1 MSEVAEQKLKS
12 SKALLELQDNALQD
26 RLISEKV
33 ITDPSSAKGRLI
45 QAAAALFKDKGY
57 ERTTVR
63 DLAAEV
69 GILSGSLFH
78 HFKNKERILRAVME
92 EAILLNT
99 ERMKSALADA
109 KSPEQKVLALI
120 KCELASVLGETG
132 AAMTVL
138 VFEWRSLNEDSQQY
152 ILGLRDI
159 YEQMWLDALA
169 EAKADG
175 LVVIEPFILRRLLT
189 GALSWTVNWYESD
202 GELDLDELAQNA
214 LTLAIKTA

>member
-1 MSEVAEQKLKS
+1 MLKKLV
-12 SKALLELQDNALQD
+12 EEG
-26 RLISEKV
+26 I
-33 ITDPSSAKGRLI
+33 ITDPQSAKGRLI
-45 QAAAALFKDKGY
+45 QAAARLFRDKGY

-99 ERMKSALADA
+99 ETMKAALAEADNS
-109 KSPEQKVLALI
+109 KDRVLALI
-120 KCELASVLGETG
+120 KCELASILGDTG

-138 VFEWRSLNEDSQQY
+138 VFEWRSLNEDSQAH

-159 YEQMWLDALA
+159 YEQLWLDALN
-169 EAKADG
+169 EAKNDG
-175 LVVIEPFILRRLLT
+175 LVVIDPFILRRLLT
-189 GALSWTVNWYESD
+189 GALSWTVNWYDEEGD
-202 GELDLDELAQNA
+202 MDLDALARNA
-214 LTLAIKTA
+214 LSLAVKG

>member
-1 MSEVAEQKLKS
+1 MLKKLV
-12 SKALLELQDNALQD
+12 EEG
-26 RLISEKV
+26 I
-33 ITDPSSAKGRLI
+33 ITDPQSAKGRLI
-45 QAAAALFKDKGY
+45 QAAARLFRDKGY

-99 ERMKSALADA
+99 ETMKAALAEADNS
-109 KSPEQKVLALI
+109 KDRVLALI
-120 KCELASVLGETG
+120 KCELASILGDTG

-138 VFEWRSLNEDSQQY
+138 VFEWRSLNEDSQAH

-159 YEQMWLDALA
+159 YEQLWLDALN
-169 EAKADG
+169 EAKDDG
-175 LVVIEPFILRRLLT
+175 LVVIDPFILRRLLT
-189 GALSWTVNWYESD
+189 GALSWTVNWYDEEGD
-202 GELDLDELAQNA
+202 MDLDALSRNA
-214 LTLAIKTA
+214 LSLAVKG

>member
-1 MSEVAEQKLKS
+1 MLKKLV
-12 SKALLELQDNALQD
+12 EEG
-26 RLISEKV
+26 I
-33 ITDPSSAKGRLI
+33 ITDPQSAKGRLI
-45 QAAAALFKDKGY
+45 QAAARLFRDKGY

-99 ERMKSALADA
+99 ETMKVALAEADNS
-109 KSPEQKVLALI
+109 KDRVLALI
-120 KCELASVLGETG
+120 KCELASILGDTG

-138 VFEWRSLNEDSQQY
+138 VFEWRSLNEDSQAH

-159 YEQMWLDALA
+159 YEQLWLDALN
-169 EAKADG
+169 EAKNDG
-175 LVVIEPFILRRLLT
+175 LVVIDPFILRRLLT
-189 GALSWTVNWYESD
+189 GALSWTVNWYDEEGD
-202 GELDLDELAQNA
+202 MDLDALARNA
-214 LTLAIKTA
+214 LSLAVKG

>member
-1 MSEVAEQKLKS
+1 VLKKLV
-12 SKALLELQDNALQD
+12 EEG
-26 RLISEKV
+26 I
-33 ITDPSSAKGRLI
+33 ITDPKSAKGRLI
-45 QAAAALFKDKGY
+45 QAAARLFRDKGY

-99 ERMKSALADA
+99 ETMKAALAEADNS
-109 KSPEQKVLALI
+109 KDRVLALI
-120 KCELASVLGETG
+120 KCELASILGDTG

-138 VFEWRSLNEDSQQY
+138 VFEWRSLNEDSQAH

-159 YEQMWLDALA
+159 YEQLWLDALN
-169 EAKADG
+169 EAKDDG
-175 LVVIEPFILRRLLT
+175 LVVIDPFILRRLLT
-189 GALSWTVNWYESD
+189 GALSWTVNWYDEEGD
-202 GELDLDELAQNA
+202 MDLDALARNA
-214 LTLAIKTA
+214 LSLAVKG

>member
-1 MSEVAEQKLKS
+1 MLKKLV
-12 SKALLELQDNALQD
+12 EEG
-26 RLISEKV
+26 I
-33 ITDPSSAKGRLI
+33 ITDPQSAKGRLI
-45 QAAAALFKDKGY
+45 QAAARLFRDKGY

-99 ERMKSALADA
+99 ETMKAALAEADNS
-109 KSPEQKVLALI
+109 KDRVLALI
-120 KCELASVLGETG
+120 KCELASILGDTG

-138 VFEWRSLNEDSQQY
+138 VFEWRSLNEDSQAH

-159 YEQMWLDALA
+159 YEQLWLDALN
-169 EAKADG
+169 EAKDDG
-175 LVVIEPFILRRLLT
+175 LVVIDPFILRRLLT
-189 GALSWTVNWYESD
+189 GALSWTVNWYDEEGD
-202 GELDLDELAQNA
+202 MDLDALARNA
-214 LTLAIKTA
+214 LSLAVKD

>member
-1 MSEVAEQKLKS
+1 MKYVLEKLVAEG
-12 SKALLELQDNALQD
+12 
-26 RLISEKV
+26 I
-33 ITDPSSAKGRLI
+33 ITDPKSPKGRLI
-45 QAAAALFKDKGY
+45 QAAARLFRDKGY

-99 ERMKSALADA
+99 ESMKAALAEA
-109 KSPEQKVLALI
+109 NTAEERVLALI
-120 KCELASVLGETG
+120 KCELKSILGDTG

-138 VFEWRSLNEDSQQY
+138 VFEWRSLNEDSQKV
-152 ILGLRDI
+152 ILELRDI
-159 YEQMWLDALA
+159 YEQLWLDALT
-169 EAKADG
+169 EAKDEG

-189 GALSWTVNWYESD
+189 GALSWTVNWYDDS
-202 GELDLDELAQNA
+202 GEMDLDELARNA
-214 LTLAIKTA
+214 LSLAIKNNI

>member
-1 MSEVAEQKLKS
+1 MLEKLVAEG
-12 SKALLELQDNALQD
+12 
-26 RLISEKV
+26 I
-33 ITDPSSAKGRLI
+33 ITDPKSPKGRLI
-45 QAAAALFKDKGY
+45 QAAARLFRDKGY

-99 ERMKSALADA
+99 ESMKAALAEA
-109 KSPEQKVLALI
+109 NTAEERVLALI
-120 KCELASVLGETG
+120 KCELKSILGDTG

-138 VFEWRSLNEDSQQY
+138 VFEWRSLNEDSQKV
-152 ILGLRDI
+152 ILELRDI
-159 YEQMWLDALA
+159 YEQLWLDALT
-169 EAKADG
+169 EAKDEG

-189 GALSWTVNWYESD
+189 GALSWTVNWYDDS
-202 GELDLDELAQNA
+202 GEMDLDELARNA
-214 LTLAIKTA
+214 LSLAIKHNI

>member
-1 MSEVAEQKLKS
+1 MLKKLV
-12 SKALLELQDNALQD
+12 EEG
-26 RLISEKV
+26 I
-33 ITDPSSAKGRLI
+33 ITDPKSAKGRLI
-45 QAAAALFKDKGY
+45 QAAARLFRDKGY

-99 ERMKSALADA
+99 ETMKAALAEADNS
-109 KSPEQKVLALI
+109 KDRVLALI
-120 KCELASVLGETG
+120 KCELASILGDTG

-138 VFEWRSLNEDSQQY
+138 VFEWRSLNEDSQAH

-159 YEQMWLDALA
+159 YEQLWLDALN
-169 EAKADG
+169 EAKDDG
-175 LVVIEPFILRRLLT
+175 LVVIDPFILRRLLT
-189 GALSWTVNWYESD
+189 GALSWTVNWYDEEGD
-202 GELDLDELAQNA
+202 MDLDALARNA
-214 LTLAIKTA
+214 LSLAVKG

>member
-1 MSEVAEQKLKS
+1 MLEKLVAEG
-12 SKALLELQDNALQD
+12 
-26 RLISEKV
+26 I
-33 ITDPSSAKGRLI
+33 ITDPKSPKGRLI
-45 QAAAALFKDKGY
+45 QAAARLFRDKGY

-99 ERMKSALADA
+99 ESMKAALAEA
-109 KSPEQKVLALI
+109 NTAEERVLALI
-120 KCELASVLGETG
+120 KCELKSILGDTG

-138 VFEWRSLNEDSQQY
+138 VFEWRSLNEDSQKV
-152 ILGLRDI
+152 ILELRDI
-159 YEQMWLDALA
+159 YEQLWLDALT
-169 EAKADG
+169 EAKDEG

-189 GALSWTVNWYESD
+189 GALSWTVNWYDDS
-202 GELDLDELAQNA
+202 GEMDLDELARNA
-214 LTLAIKTA
+214 LSLAIKNNI

>member
-1 MSEVAEQKLKS
+1 VLKKLV
-12 SKALLELQDNALQD
+12 EEG
-26 RLISEKV
+26 I
-33 ITDPSSAKGRLI
+33 ITDPQSAKGRLI
-45 QAAAALFKDKGY
+45 QAAARLFRDKGY

-99 ERMKSALADA
+99 ETMKAALAEADNS
-109 KSPEQKVLALI
+109 KDRVLALI
-120 KCELASVLGETG
+120 KCELASILGDTG

-138 VFEWRSLNEDSQQY
+138 VFEWRSLNEDSQAH

-159 YEQMWLDALA
+159 YEQLWLDALN
-169 EAKADG
+169 EAKDDG
-175 LVVIEPFILRRLLT
+175 LVVIDPFILRRLLT
-189 GALSWTVNWYESD
+189 GALSWTVNWYDEEGD
-202 GELDLDELAQNA
+202 MDLDALARNA
-214 LTLAIKTA
+214 LSLAVKG

>member
-1 MSEVAEQKLKS
+1 MLKKLVSEG
-12 SKALLELQDNALQD
+12 
-26 RLISEKV
+26 I

-45 QAAAALFKDKGY
+45 QAAARLFRDKGY

-99 ERMKSALADA
+99 ETMRAALAQA
-109 KSPEQKVLALI
+109 LTPEDKVLALI
-120 KCELASVLGETG
+120 KCELASILGDTG

-138 VFEWRSLNEDSQQY
+138 VFEWRSLNEDSQQH

-159 YEQMWLDALA
+159 YETLWMDALK
-169 EAKADG
+169 EAKEAN
-175 LVVIEPFILRRLLT
+175 LVVIDPFILRRLLT
-189 GALSWTVNWYESD
+189 GALSWTVNWYEQD
-202 GELDLDELAQNA
+202 GKMDLDELARNA
-214 LTLAIKTA
+214 LSLAVKSS

>member
-1 MSEVAEQKLKS
+1 VQLLRHNLNAETGEKYVLNKLVAEG
-12 SKALLELQDNALQD
+12 
-26 RLISEKV
+26 IV
-33 ITDPSSAKGRLI
+33 TDPKSPKGRLI
-45 QAAAALFKDKGY
+45 QAAARLFRDKGY

-99 ERMKSALADA
+99 ETMKAALAEA
-109 KSPEQKVLALI
+109 NTPEERVLALI
-120 KCELASVLGETG
+120 KCELASILGDTG

-138 VFEWRSLNEDSQQY
+138 VFEWRSLNEDSQAH

-159 YEQMWLDALA
+159 YEQLWMDALN
-169 EAKADG
+169 EAKDAG
-175 LVVIEPFILRRLLT
+175 LVVIDPFILRRLLT
-189 GALSWTVNWYESD
+189 GALSWTVNWYDED
-202 GELDLDELAQNA
+202 GDMDLDALARNA
-214 LTLAIKTA
+214 LSLAIKG